1 MTFEEMHLDN
11 MIEDFRRKIET
22 EKFIPSIT
30 RYTFDIL
37 TLIKDLQQRVMALEG
52 CNKDKHKEAEG

>member
-1 MTFEEMHLDN
+1 MTFEEMHLDF

-30 RYTFDIL
+30 QYTFDIL
-37 TLIKDLQQRVMALEG
+37 ILIKNLQQRVEKLEG
-52 CNKDKHKEAEG
+52 GEDGQRKRL